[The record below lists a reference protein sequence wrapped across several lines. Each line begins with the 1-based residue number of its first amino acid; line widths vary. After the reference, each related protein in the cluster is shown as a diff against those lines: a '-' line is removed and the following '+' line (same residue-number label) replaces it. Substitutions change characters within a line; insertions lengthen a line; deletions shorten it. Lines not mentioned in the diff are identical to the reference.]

1 MLDHLGLASD
11 FRTVARDFQLEKN
24 GRLEFE
30 GDQGRDPKRPRYD
43 FEVGSSIRFPPFHA
57 TARRFGILMQRR
69 GWLRNLGYAG
79 LSLLTSGARSKFV
92 TARERRATRSPDVQL
107 TSGFGRA
114 RSVLVVIA
122 SGGQS
127 QLETWDP
134 KPEAPSQVRGEFGAI
149 QTAVPGTILCEHLPR
164 LAKLAH
170 RYAIVK
176 SMSHEDLDHGSAL
189 YLALTGSYHSRLSS
203 NPPPR
208 DTDHPFYGCVFE
220 QRRPATKFLRSSVIV
235 NGPALVPWEP
245 CPGQYAGFLGR
256 QYDSLMID
264 DVSTNRAVVPGL
276 DPLDGLSPRRQIGR
290 QRLLY
295 DLQATGPTLNRPAND
310 MNVLY
315 DQAFAML
322 ERPAARRAFEVLSE
336 PSAIRDRYGRHRAGQ
351 ACLLARRLVEA
362 EVPLVTVIW
371 NHSNRGQ
378 DRAPDDLEQHGWDT
392 HNDIFD
398 VMSRSLLPRFDQSFS
413 ALLEDMDQRGLLES
427 TLVIGMG
434 EFGRAPLV
442 ALERNFTGATPGRK
456 HWAAAYSIVFAGAGV
471 RGGSIVGAT
480 DRHAAY
486 PTSAKYGPW
495 DVTATIF
502 HALGIDPT
510 EHFHDNANRPYAI
523 STGQP
528 ISALYG

>member
-1 MLDHLGLASD
+1 LM
-11 FRTVARDFQLEKN
+11 
-24 GRLEFE
+24 
-30 GDQGRDPKRPRYD
+30 PRR
-43 FEVGSSIRFPPFHA
+43 S
-57 TARRFGILMQRR
+57 
-69 GWLRNLGYAG
+69 WLRNIGFSG
-79 LSLLTSGARSKFV
+79 VSLLGEALRSRQGHCADQPVSKAFP
-92 TARERRATRSPDVQL
+92 ASA

-114 RSVLVVIA
+114 KSVLVVVA

-134 KPEAPSQVRGEFGAI
+134 RPEAPEQVRGAFGAI
-149 QTAVPGTILCEHLPR
+149 QTSVPGTILCEHLPR

-189 YLALTGSYHSRLSS
+189 YLALTGVYHSRLSS

-208 DTDHPFYGCVFE
+208 ETDHPFYGSVFE

-235 NGPALVPWEP
+235 NGPALVPWEAG
-245 CPGQYAGFLGR
+245 PGQYAGLLGR
-256 QYDSLMID
+256 QYDSLMIG
-264 DVSTNRAVVPGL
+264 DVSIDRAVVPGL
-276 DPLDGLSPRRQIGR
+276 EPLEDVGHRRQVLR
-290 QRLLY
+290 QRLLAE
-295 DLQATGPTLNRPAND
+295 LQPNSSALTRSTSD

-315 DQAFAML
+315 EQAFEML
-322 ERPAARRAFEVLSE
+322 EQPAAQQAFDLRSE
-336 PSAIRDRYGRHRAGQ
+336 PAAMRERYGRHRAGQ
-351 ACLLARRLVEA
+351 ACLLARRLIEA

-378 DRAPDDLEQHGWDT
+378 DRYPDDLEEHGWDT

-398 VMSRSLLPRFDQSFS
+398 VMGRSLLPRFDQGFS
-413 ALLEDMDQRGLLES
+413 ALLEDLDQRGLLDS
-427 TLVIGMG
+427 TLVICMG

-442 ALERNFTGATPGRK
+442 ALERNFSGATPGRK
-456 HWAAAYSIVFAGAGV
+456 HWAAAYSIVFAGAGIC
-471 RGGSIVGAT
+471 GGTVIGTT

-486 PTSAKYGPW
+486 PTSMKFGPW

-502 HALGIDPT
+502 HALGIHPGD
-510 EHFHDNANRPYAI
+510 HFRDSANRPYAI

-528 ISALYG
+528 IAPLYG

>member
-1 MLDHLGLASD
+1 
-11 FRTVARDFQLEKN
+11 
-24 GRLEFE
+24 
-30 GDQGRDPKRPRYD
+30 
-43 FEVGSSIRFPPFHA
+43 
-57 TARRFGILMQRR
+57 MQRR
-69 GWLRNLGYAG
+69 SWLRIIGGAG
-79 LSLLTSGARSKFV
+79 LSLLGEVLRCRTATAGGRLPAKRSGLQK
-92 TARERRATRSPDVQL
+92 
-107 TSGFGRA
+107 TSGFGQA
-114 RSVLVVIA
+114 KSVLVVVA

-134 KPEAPSQVRGEFGAI
+134 KPEAPQQVRGAFGAI
-149 QTAVPGTILCEHLPR
+149 QTSVPGTILCEHLPR
-164 LAKLAH
+164 LARFAH

-189 YLALTGSYHSRLSS
+189 YLALTGFYHSRLSS

-208 DTDHPFYGCVFE
+208 ETDHPFYGCVFE
-220 QRRPATKFLRSSVIV
+220 QRRPATRFLRSSVIV
-235 NGPALVPWEP
+235 NGPALVPWEAG
-245 CPGQYAGFLGR
+245 PGQYAGLLGR
-256 QYDSLMID
+256 QYDSLMIG
-264 DVSTNRAVVPGL
+264 DVSTDRAVVPGL
-276 DPLDGLSPRRQIGR
+276 EPLDDLSPQRQFLR
-290 QRLLY
+290 QKLLAA
-295 DLQATGPTLNRPAND
+295 LQPATAPATRPTSD

-315 DQAFAML
+315 EQAFEML
-322 ERPAARRAFEVLSE
+322 ERPAAQRAFELHSE
-336 PSAIRDRYGRHRAGQ
+336 PATVRDRYGRHRPGQ

-378 DRAPDDLEQHGWDT
+378 DRDPDDLEQHGWDT

-398 VMSRSLLPRFDQSFS
+398 VMNRSLLPRFDQSFS
-413 ALLEDMDQRGLLES
+413 ALLEDLDQRGLLDS

-442 ALERNFTGATPGRK
+442 ALERNFAGATPGRK
-456 HWAAAYSIVFAGAGV
+456 HWAAAYSIVMAGAGV
-471 RGGSIVGAT
+471 RGGAVVGAT

-502 HALGIDPT
+502 HALGINPAD
-510 EHFHDNANRPYAI
+510 HFYDSANRPYVI

-528 ISALYG
+528 IAQLYG

>member
-1 MLDHLGLASD
+1 
-11 FRTVARDFQLEKN
+11 
-24 GRLEFE
+24 
-30 GDQGRDPKRPRYD
+30 
-43 FEVGSSIRFPPFHA
+43 
-57 TARRFGILMQRR
+57 MQRR
-69 GWLRNLGYAG
+69 RWLRNFGYAG
-79 LSLLTSGARSKFV
+79 LSLLSEVLGRR
-92 TARERRATRSPDVQL
+92 TAAADGRVPANPIGSQNY
-107 TSGFGRA
+107 SGFGRA
-114 RSVLVVIA
+114 KSVLVVIA

-134 KPEAPSQVRGEFGAI
+134 KPEAPRQVRGAFGAI
-149 QTAVPGTILCEHLPR
+149 QTTVPATILCEHLPR
-164 LAKLAH
+164 LAQNAH

-176 SMSHEDLDHGSAL
+176 SMSHDDLDHGSAL

-208 DTDHPFYGCVFE
+208 ETDHPFYGCVLE
-220 QRRPATKFLRSSVIV
+220 QRRPATRFLRSSVII

-245 CPGQYAGFLGR
+245 GPGQYAGLLGR
-256 QYDSLMID
+256 QYDSLMIG
-264 DVSTNRAVVPGL
+264 DVSTDRAAVPGL
-276 DPLDGLSPRRQIGR
+276 EPLEGLSYQRQLLR
-290 QRLLY
+290 QRLLA
-295 DLQATGPTLNRPAND
+295 DLQPAAAMMTRPTSD
-310 MNVLY
+310 MNTLY
-315 DQAFAML
+315 ELAFEML
-322 ERPAARRAFEVLSE
+322 ERPAAQRAFELHSE
-336 PSAIRDRYGRHRAGQ
+336 PPAVRDRYGRHRAGQ

-378 DRAPDDLEQHGWDT
+378 DHDPDDLEQHGWDT

-398 VMSRSLLPRFDQSFS
+398 VMGRSLLPRFDQSFS
-413 ALLEDMDQRGLLES
+413 TLLEDMDQRGLLDS

-442 ALERNFTGATPGRK
+442 ALERNFAGATPGRK

-471 RGGSIVGAT
+471 RGGTVVGAT

-502 HALGIDPT
+502 HALGINPH
-510 EHFHDNANRPYAI
+510 EHYHDSANRPYVI

-528 ISALYG
+528 IAQLYG